1 MIEIDLVLPIFPLPS
16 PWLQVTEAMKKKN
29 MEKPYDGKKS
39 AWVPDKS
46 TGGYLEGLCENDM
59 KVADWEAVGK
69 KVNVVVNGKS
79 SLILMK
85 SNNFFNHQVRPKLT
99 SRTLYARYY
108 REAFSSISNGSQT
121 GPFQNIYWSHPAK
134 IN

>member
-1 MIEIDLVLPIFPLPS
+1 
-16 PWLQVTEAMKKKN
+16 MKKKN

-69 KVNVVVNGKS
+69 KVNVIINGEASIFFSFVKCNFCYS
-79 SLILMK
+79 VHHHQERPRRTSLMR
-85 SNNFFNHQVRPKLT
+85 FVR
-99 SRTLYARYY
+99 
-108 REAFSSISNGSQT
+108 
-121 GPFQNIYWSHPAK
+121 
-134 IN
+134 

>member
-1 MIEIDLVLPIFPLPS
+1 
-16 PWLQVTEAMKKKN
+16 MKKKN

-79 SLILMK
+79 SLILIQLLFK
-85 SNNFFNHQVRPKLT
+85 SPGETKTYKSDAICQVLQRSLFIKIKMLSGWSVSKYILVP
-99 SRTLYARYY
+99 
-108 REAFSSISNGSQT
+108 SS
-121 GPFQNIYWSHPAK
+121 QN
-134 IN
+134 

>member
-1 MIEIDLVLPIFPLPS
+1 
-16 PWLQVTEAMKKKN
+16 MKKKN

-69 KVNVVVNGKS
+69 KVNVIINGEASIFLLVKCS
-79 SLILMK
+79 FCYSVRL
-85 SNNFFNHQVRPKLT
+85 HQERPRRTSPMRFVR
-99 SRTLYARYY
+99 
-108 REAFSSISNGSQT
+108 
-121 GPFQNIYWSHPAK
+121 
-134 IN
+134 

>member
-1 MIEIDLVLPIFPLPS
+1 
-16 PWLQVTEAMKKKN
+16 MKKKN

-69 KVNVVVNGKS
+69 KVNVIINGEAS
-79 SLILMK
+79 TFFLLSNVTFVIL
-85 SNNFFNHQVRPKLT
+85 STITRRDQDVQVRCDLSGR
-99 SRTLYARYY
+99 SR
-108 REAFSSISNGSQT
+108 
-121 GPFQNIYWSHPAK
+121 
-134 IN
+134 

>member
-1 MIEIDLVLPIFPLPS
+1 
-16 PWLQVTEAMKKKN
+16 MKKKN

-79 SLILMK
+79 SLILIQLLFK
-85 SNNFFNHQVRPKLT
+85 SPGETKTYKSDAICQVLQRSLFINIKRLVPFKIYTCPIQPKLIET
-99 SRTLYARYY
+99 ENCLGVPRVL
-108 REAFSSISNGSQT
+108 EGL
-121 GPFQNIYWSHPAK
+121 
-134 IN
+134 